1 MFIFTVKPDN
11 PIPMQVKCII
21 TLFLCALT
29 GTAQAQERI
38 FPYPGKLII
47 IGGGSIP
54 DTIYTAFAA
63 SIGGRDQPVVYIP
76 TATGD
81 EDWIRQGGHLQKFL
95 DHGFTNLQ
103 TVHTR
108 NRDSADTPAFLERIR
123 KANGVFFGGGD
134 QSRLADAYLGTR
146 LHRELTALLERGGT
160 LMGTSAGASIMGS
173 LLVGGDH
180 RKTPD
185 RKVQL
190 PEGLAFMKHTAIDQH
205 VLVRNRAFDL
215 IPVLENH
222 PGTFGISIDESTA
235 AVVTSNEIRVIGQS
249 YMMTYDPVDW
259 KAQMEKWGRI
269 LMPFRFHAP
278 GGRFDL
284 TGR

>member
-1 MFIFTVKPDN
+1 MRAKRLLLLS
-11 PIPMQVKCII
+11 
-21 TLFLCALT
+21 LFAIAAT
-29 GTAQAQERI
+29 IRAQERI
-38 FPYPGKLII
+38 FPYPGQLII

-54 DTIYTAFAA
+54 DTIYSAFAA

-81 EDWIRQGGHLQKFL
+81 EAWIRQGGHLQKFI
-95 DHGFTNLQ
+95 DHGFTNLH

-108 NRDSADTPAFLERIR
+108 NRDSADTPVFIERIR
-123 KANGVFFGGGD
+123 KAKGVFFGGGD
-134 QSRLADAYLGTR
+134 QTRLADAYLGTR

-173 LLVGGDH
+173 ILVGGDH

-185 RKVQL
+185 RKFKL

-222 PGTFGISIDESTA
+222 PGTFGLSLDESTA
-235 AVVTSNEIRVIGQS
+235 AVVSSTEIHVIGES
-249 YMMTYDPVDW
+249 YMMTYDPLDW
-259 KAQMEKWGRI
+259 KAQTEKWGRI

>member
-1 MFIFTVKPDN
+1 MKDMKLPSRLLI
-11 PIPMQVKCII
+11 
-21 TLFLCALT
+21 ALLIVAT
-29 GTAQAQERI
+29 GRATAQEGI

-54 DTIYTAFAA
+54 DTIYDHFAA

-81 EDWIRQGGHLQKFL
+81 EDWIRQGGHLKKFL
-95 DHGFTNLQ
+95 DKGFSNLE

-108 NRDSADTPAFLERIR
+108 HRDSADSPVFLERIR
-123 KANGVFFGGGD
+123 KARGVFFGGGD

-146 LHRELTALLERGGT
+146 LHHELTALLERGGT
-160 LMGTSAGASIMGS
+160 IMGTSAGASIMGS
-173 LLVGGDH
+173 VLVGGDH

-185 RKVQL
+185 RKFQL

-222 PGTFGISIDESTA
+222 PNTFGLSIDESTA
-235 AVVTSNEIRVIGQS
+235 AVVTKDGIRVIGRS
-249 YMMTYDPVDW
+249 YMMTYDPEDW
-259 KAQMEKWGRI
+259 KAQMGKWGRI
-269 LMPFRFHAP
+269 LIPFRFH
-278 GGRFDL
+278 GQGDWYEL
-284 TGR
+284 KVK